1 MKSVI
6 DDLYFGRINPCD
18 RCSTPE
24 ERELMEHIDECYEKL
39 AEGITE
45 EQRTGLENFKDYLM
59 EIGVVSEREMLICRN
74 NLEPAIIRQCF
85 ADHGCQFSIRYRC
98 WYKEC

>member
-39 AEGITE
+39 AEGMTE
-45 EQRTGLENFKDYLM
+45 EQRTGLENFKDSLM
-59 EIGVVSEREMLICRN
+59 EVGLISERELFEYGVRFGMRLAV
-74 NLEPAIIRQCF
+74 EV
-85 ADHGCQFSIRYRC
+85 
-98 WYKEC
+98 YKTTSVIK

>member
-24 ERELMEHIDECYEKL
+24 EQELMGHIDECYEKL

-45 EQRTGLENFKDYLM
+45 EQRMGLENLKDYLM
-59 EIGVVSEREMLICRN
+59 EVGVISEREM
-74 NLEPAIIRQCF
+74 F
-85 ADHGCQFSIRYRC
+85 AYGLRLGMRLAVEVMTARVVT
-98 WYKEC
+98 K

>member
-45 EQRTGLENFKDYLM
+45 EQRMGLENFKDYLM
-59 EIGVVSEREMLICRN
+59 EVSVISEREM
-74 NLEPAIIRQCF
+74 F
-85 ADHGCQFSIRYRC
+85 AYGFRLGMRLAVEVLSIGYST
-98 WYKEC
+98 

>member
-1 MKSVI
+1 MASVLE
-6 DDLYFGRINPCD
+6 DLYFGRIHPCD

-45 EQRTGLENFKDYLM
+45 EQRMGLENFKDYLM
-59 EIGVVSEREMLICRN
+59 EVGVISEREM
-74 NLEPAIIRQCF
+74 F
-85 ADHGCQFSIRYRC
+85 AYGLRLGMRLAVEVMIARSVT
-98 WYKEC
+98 K

>member
-1 MKSVI
+1 MMNVI
-6 DDLYFGRINPCD
+6 DDLYYGRINPCD

-24 ERELMEHIDECYEKL
+24 GLELMGHIDECYEKL

-59 EIGVVSEREMLICRN
+59 EVGVISEREM
-74 NLEPAIIRQCF
+74 F
-85 ADHGCQFSIRYRC
+85 AYGLRLGMRLMVEVMTARSIT
-98 WYKEC
+98 K

>member
-24 ERELMEHIDECYEKL
+24 EKELMGRLSECFDRLYEEL
-39 AEGITE
+39 AE
-45 EQRTGLENFKDYLM
+45 EQRMGLENFKDYLM
-59 EIGVVSEREMLICRN
+59 EIGVFSEREM
-74 NLEPAIIRQCF
+74 F
-85 ADHGCQFSIRYRC
+85 AYGLRLGMRLAVEVMTARSVT
-98 WYKEC
+98 K

>member
-1 MKSVI
+1 MMNVI

-39 AEGITE
+39 AEGMTE
-45 EQRTGLENFKDYLM
+45 EQRMGLENFKDYLM
-59 EIGVVSEREMLICRN
+59 EVGVISEREMFEYGLR
-74 NLEPAIIRQCF
+74 LGMRLAVEVMTAR
-85 ADHGCQFSIRYRC
+85 SIT
-98 WYKEC
+98 K

>member
-39 AEGITE
+39 AEGMTE
-45 EQRTGLENFKDYLM
+45 EQRMGLENFKDYLM
-59 EIGVVSEREMLICRN
+59 EVGLISEREMFEYGVRLGVRWAV
-74 NLEPAIIRQCF
+74 EAMGVR
-85 ADHGCQFSIRYRC
+85 FSDNMVR
-98 WYKEC
+98 

>member
-24 ERELMEHIDECYEKL
+24 EQELMGYIDDDECYEKL
-39 AEGITE
+39 ADGMTE
-45 EQRTGLENFKDYLM
+45 EQRMGLENFKDYLM
-59 EIGVVSEREMLICRN
+59 EIGVVSEREM
-74 NLEPAIIRQCF
+74 F
-85 ADHGCQFSIRYRC
+85 AYGLRLGMRLAVWKYFNM
-98 WYKEC
+98 K

>member
-24 ERELMEHIDECYEKL
+24 EQELMGYIDECYEKL
-39 AEGITE
+39 SEGMTE
-45 EQRTGLENFKDYLM
+45 EQRMGLENLKDSLM
-59 EIGVVSEREMLICRN
+59 EVGLISEREM
-74 NLEPAIIRQCF
+74 F
-85 ADHGCQFSIRYRC
+85 AYGVRLGMRLAVEVYNTMSVI
-98 WYKEC
+98 K

>member
-24 ERELMEHIDECYEKL
+24 ENELMGRISECFDNL
-39 AEGITE
+39 SEGMSE
-45 EQRTGLENFKDYLM
+45 EQRVGLENFKDYLM
-59 EIGVVSEREMLICRN
+59 EVSVISEREM
-74 NLEPAIIRQCF
+74 F
-85 ADHGCQFSIRYRC
+85 AYGFRLGMRLAVEVYNTTSVT
-98 WYKEC
+98 K

>member
-24 ERELMEHIDECYEKL
+24 EQELMEHIDECYEKL
-39 AEGITE
+39 SEGMTE
-45 EQRTGLENFKDYLM
+45 EQRMGLENFKDYLM
-59 EIGVVSEREMLICRN
+59 EVGLISEREMFAYGLRLGMRLAVELFN
-74 NLEPAIIRQCF
+74 NR
-85 ADHGCQFSIRYRC
+85 DTVNNR
-98 WYKEC
+98 

>member
-39 AEGITE
+39 AEGMTE
-45 EQRTGLENFKDYLM
+45 EQRVGLENLKDSLM
-59 EIGVVSEREMLICRN
+59 EVSVISEREMFAYGVRLGMRLAVELFN
-74 NLEPAIIRQCF
+74 NR
-85 ADHGCQFSIRYRC
+85 DTVNNR
-98 WYKEC
+98 

>member
-24 ERELMEHIDECYEKL
+24 EQELMGYIDECYEKL
-39 AEGITE
+39 SEGMTE
-45 EQRTGLENFKDYLM
+45 EQRMGLENFKDYMM
-59 EIGVVSEREMLICRN
+59 EVGLISEREM
-74 NLEPAIIRQCF
+74 F
-85 ADHGCQFSIRYRC
+85 AYGLRLGMRLAVEVYNTTSVA
-98 WYKEC
+98 K